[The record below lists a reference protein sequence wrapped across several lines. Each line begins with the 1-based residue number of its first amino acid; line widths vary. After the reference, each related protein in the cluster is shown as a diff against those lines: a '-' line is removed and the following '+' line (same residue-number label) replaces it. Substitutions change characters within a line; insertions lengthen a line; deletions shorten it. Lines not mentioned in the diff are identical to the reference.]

1 MNKFWRINYWGSH
14 LGGRA
19 IVMAPTAEEAIEALR
34 PQVDEEEFTAVS
46 AVEIAPENGVLYNW
60 NGDY

>member
-1 MNKFWRINYWGSH
+1 
-14 LGGRA
+14 
-19 IVMAPTAEEAIEALR
+19 MAPTAEEAIEALR
-34 PQVDEEEFTAVS
+34 PQVDEEEFTAVR

>member
-1 MNKFWRINYWGSH
+1 
-14 LGGRA
+14 
-19 IVMAPTAEEAIEALR
+19 MAPTAEEAIEALR